1 MIAGIS
7 TLAAYTGGANQFH
20 WIGWYNVAIGGALLC
35 VQIALFH
42 GECAWK
48 KPEMKCTTTKCSSL
62 KSNKTVALTGSVVI
76 THNKLLIPLYNV
88 SWHNIKRLA
97 LMAQNLV
104 QQHLQCMSWSI
115 LTCNP

>member
-35 VQIALFH
+35 VLIALFR

-76 THNKLLIPLYNV
+76 THNKLLIPLYN
-88 SWHNIKRLA
+88 S
-97 LMAQNLV
+97 
-104 QQHLQCMSWSI
+104 
-115 LTCNP
+115 